1 MSVKEMTAEEMAAIQ
16 NLPQEEQYVEA
27 MVFEFCNLFASTW
40 TDSIIQSTE
49 GNVAYLTGLSNFI
62 NTSVDTAFDKVNGEY
77 LLKTD
82 DATKAL
88 YLNSVLNTT
97 LPESAFSGA
106 TAEASFN
113 LQSDVITVLQDV
125 ELSQSGSTT
134 EISCETTFMNIGN
147 TVASI
152 KDAEV
157 STVYNVLGAELRSA
171 FKKMMEDES
180 NG

>member
-1 MSVKEMTAEEMAAIQ
+1 MWK
-16 NLPQEEQYVEA
+16 
-27 MVFEFCNLFASTW
+27 
-40 TDSIIQSTE
+40 
-49 GNVAYLTGLSNFI
+49 GRVAL
-62 NTSVDTAFDKVNGEY
+62 K
-77 LLKTD
+77 LL
-82 DATKAL
+82 ATKAL

-97 LPESAFSGA
+97 VPESAFSGA